1 MEARMILAE
10 TDMASSATHIIEQ
23 GGLFGALA
31 IILTICLIQI
41 WSKAIAPAL
50 DRVVMISGQVRDVV
64 SGTERTAQ
72 ILSDA
77 VQKLDPKAMEHS
89 NK

>member
-1 MEARMILAE
+1 MILAQ
-10 TDMASSATHIIEQ
+10 TADMASSASHIIEQ
-23 GGLFGALA
+23 GGLVGGLA
-31 IILTICLIQI
+31 VILTACLIAL
-41 WSKAIAPAL
+41 WAKAIAPAL

-77 VQKLDPKAMEHS
+77 VKKLAPKALNHDD
-89 NK
+89 K

>member
-1 MEARMILAE
+1 MFIAE
-10 TDMASSATHIIEQ
+10 VDMASSASRIVEQ
-23 GGLFGALA
+23 GGLVGALA
-31 IILTICLIQI
+31 VILTVCLIQI

-77 VQKLDPKAMEHS
+77 VQKLDPKALEHS
-89 NK
+89 QK